1 MRSPALFSAIL
12 LLLALVGRSATPVDS
27 ANFSETVFVQNN
39 GLGAMTGIAWAPD
52 GSNRLFVTRKAGEVR
67 IVQNGVLLSTP
78 FATEVVHTNSE
89 CGLIGLC
96 FDPNFLVNGHVY
108 FFLTVSASEQRIV
121 RYTATTNLGT
131 NRTEI
136 VTGLP
141 TVGNNHDGGAVG
153 IGPDGRLYWAIGD
166 LGNGTGVDNDLLS
179 LASKIGRVNRLT
191 GAACNDNPF
200 FGQGNA
206 NTDKIWSRGWRN
218 PFTFTFQPGTGRLWV
233 NCVGTSWEQV
243 FLPQRG
249 SHAGYNDF
257 ENNQPAG
264 YLTPAIAY
272 ATNSTVVRT
281 ITASGASRAAGI
293 VTVTTTANHL
303 FRKGALVTIAGV
315 TDPTFNGTFAVAS
328 TPSGTQF
335 TYVQAGPVVTSGGGT
350 ATLQTIGT
358 GSGAAITGGCFYDST
373 AFPAAYR
380 GNYFFGDYV
389 SGRIMRVTLDAQ
401 NTPSRVEEFVTGH
414 SLHVDMT
421 TGPDGALY
429 YANQNSFG
437 TIRRLAYTGTA
448 PEAIVQPT
456 AFDVL
461 EGGSS
466 LFSVRLRS
474 APVAEVIVTV
484 QRISGDTDLAVSGS
498 GTRTFTPANF
508 QTPQTVTIAA
518 AEDTDLS
525 HDSALFRVSAP
536 GLPSHD
542 IPVNGI
548 DNDEPQL
555 VVSTT
560 SLTAAEGGTAN
571 FTVRL
576 AAAPAADVTVT
587 AARTA
592 GDTDV
597 TVSAG
602 GSLVFTTL
610 NFATPQTVT
619 IAAAHDADNV
629 GDAATITVSAVGETP
644 REVAVA
650 VTDDDPLAPTFTS
663 NAVTTAVAGAAY
675 TYDANAT
682 GNPLPTFTLT
692 TFPAGMSIDAGT
704 GVISWTPATTGNFA
718 VTIHAANGVLPNVIQ
733 SFEVVVSP
741 DTGPTAV
748 ITYPTAGAVL
758 SGATAEFFGDGID
771 DVGTVKGEFFVDGV
785 LRFTD
790 TAVGNHYH
798 FGGAHQLF
806 DTTVFTNGPHT
817 LQMRVTDT
825 KGQTST
831 ATVQATIGNGGDAW
845 RAEKF
850 NLPAEAAISAFG
862 VDADGDGLLNV
873 YEYATDS
880 APKSPGLSRL
890 PVAQVV
896 NVAGSDY
903 LAIQF
908 VIATW
913 ATDVTFRVEATD
925 DLASLSWTQID
936 PANPIY
942 RVGAQESF
950 PSPGLTTVTVRD
962 VVPMGAVPRYLRLRV
977 TK

>member
-1 MRSPALFSAIL
+1 MRSPAVFAAALIL
-12 LLLALVGRSATPVDS
+12 LAASVRSAPVDS
-27 ANFSETVFVQNN
+27 VNFTEAVFVSGN
-39 GLGAMTGIAWAPD
+39 GLGSMTGIAWAPD
-52 GSNRLFVTRKAGEVR
+52 GSNRLFVTRKGGEVR
-67 IVQNGVLLSTP
+67 IVQNGVLLATP
-78 FATEVVHTNSE
+78 FATETVYTNSE

-96 FDPNFLVNGHVY
+96 FDPDFLNNSYIY

-121 RYTATTNLGT
+121 RYTATATVGA

-141 TVGNNHDGGAVG
+141 TAGNNHDGGAVG

-166 LGNGTGVDNDLLS
+166 LGNGTGVNNDLTS
-179 LASKIGRVNRLT
+179 LAAKIGRVNRLS
-191 GAACNDNPF
+191 GAPCNDNPF
-200 FGQGNA
+200 FGQGNS
-206 NTDKIWSRGWRN
+206 NTDRIWARGWRN
-218 PFTFTFQPGTGRLWV
+218 PFTFIFQPGTGQLWV
-233 NCVGTSWEQV
+233 NCVGTNWEQV
-243 FLPQRG
+243 FLPHRG
-249 SHAGYNDF
+249 SHAGYNAY

-264 YLTPAIAY
+264 FITPAIAY
-272 ATNSTVVRT
+272 HTAGATART
-281 ITASGASRAAGI
+281 ITAAGASRANGI
-293 VTVTTTANHL
+293 VTITTTAAHL
-303 FRKGALVTIAGV
+303 FRKGALVNIAGV
-315 TDPTFNGTFAVAS
+315 TDPGFNGAFAVAS
-328 TPSGTQF
+328 TPSSTQF
-335 TYVQAGPVVTSGGGT
+335 TYLQAGTVTTSGSGA
-350 ATLQTIGT
+350 ATLQTIGS

-389 SGRIMRVTLDAQ
+389 SGRIMRTTLDAQ

-414 SLHVDMT
+414 ALHVDMA

-437 TIRRLAYTGTA
+437 TIRRLAYNGTA

-474 APVAEVIVTV
+474 APVGNVIVTV
-484 QRISGDTDLAVSGS
+484 QRISGDDDLAVSGN
-498 GTRTFTPANF
+498 GTLTFTPANY
-508 QTPQTVTIAA
+508 QSPQTVTITA

-525 HDSALFRVSAP
+525 NDSTLFRVSAP
-536 GLPSHD
+536 GLPSYD

-560 SLTAAEGGTAN
+560 SVTAVEGGTAN

-576 AAAPAADVTVT
+576 ASAPASSVTVT

-592 GDTDV
+592 GDSDI
-597 TVSAG
+597 TVSSGA
-602 GSLVFTTL
+602 SLTFTTL

-619 IAAAHDADNV
+619 IAAAQDADNT
-629 GDAATITVSAVGETP
+629 GDTATITVSAIGETP
-644 REVAVA
+644 REVAVT
-650 VTDDDPLAPTFTS
+650 VTDDDPLSPTFTS
-663 NAVTTAVAGAAY
+663 NAVTAAVAGAAY

-682 GNPLPTFTLT
+682 GNPLPTFTLS

-704 GVISWTPATTGNFA
+704 GVISWTPATTGTFA
-718 VTIHAANGVLPNVIQ
+718 VVIQAANGVLPNVIQ
-733 SFEVVVSP
+733 SFDIIVSP
-741 DTGPTAV
+741 DNGPAAV

-758 SGATAEFFGDGID
+758 SGTTAEFFGDGID
-771 DVGTVKGEFFVDGV
+771 DVGTVKGEFFVDSV

-790 TAVGNHYH
+790 TAAGNHYH
-798 FGGAHQLF
+798 YGGSHQLF
-806 DTTVFTNGPHT
+806 DTTPFSNGPHT
-817 LQMRVTDT
+817 LQLRVTDT

-831 ATVQATIGNGGDAW
+831 ATVQAMIGNGGDAW

-850 NLPAEAAISAFG
+850 NLPAEAAISAFD

-880 APKSPGLSRL
+880 APKSPGLARL

-896 NVAGSDY
+896 NVGGNDY
-903 LAIQF
+903 LTIQF
-908 VIATW
+908 VMATW
-913 ATDVTFRVEATD
+913 ATDVTFRVEATG
-925 DLASLSWTQID
+925 DLGATNWPQID
-936 PANPIY
+936 PANPAY
-942 RVGAQESF
+942 RVSTQENV

-962 VVPMGAVPRYLRLRV
+962 LVPMGTTPRFMRLRV